1 MRQRAVRAR
10 KKMCVLL
17 HLRRLWSGRG
27 PLSLRRLLAKLRARA
42 RRALRAGA
50 GGEPD
55 DDEARHRE
63 AWEVTA
69 AERAAVEAAWAAGA
83 ATQLLALDED
93 TGLQLTRHDLRTL
106 RGSSWL
112 NDEARSAR
120 HWAHATH
127 GCAAAC
133 FAAPAHVLPPAS
145 QVVNFYL
152 QLAVRRAAEAHGA
165 ARVHVY
171 SSYFYE
177 KLACGRDG
185 YDYAAVRRWTKAVVR
200 LCPARRAFCLQCLT
214 RALCSFE

>member
-42 RRALRAGA
+42 RRTLRAGA
-50 GGEPD
+50 GGESD

-120 HWAHATH
+120 HWAQAV
-127 GCAAAC
+127 AM
-133 FAAPAHVLPPAS
+133 AAPCAFVCIFFSRAARAL

-152 QLAVRRAAEAHGA
+152 QLAVRRAAEAPGA

-185 YDYAAVRRWTKAVVR
+185 FDYAAVRRWTKAVVR
-200 LCPARRAFCLQCLT
+200 LRPSRRVFRGA
-214 RALCSFE
+214 

>member
-10 KKMCVLL
+10 KQMCVHLF
-17 HLRRLWSGRG
+17 LRRLWSGRSA
-27 PLSLRRLLAKLRARA
+27 LSPSRLLAKLHARA
-42 RRALRAGA
+42 RRVRLAGA
-50 GGEPD
+50 GGEHGA
-55 DDEARHRE
+55 DEAGVPTE
-63 AWEVTA
+63 AWAVTA
-69 AERAAVEAAWAAGA
+69 AERAAVEAAWGAGSA
-83 ATQLLALDED
+83 SQLLALDED
-93 TGLQLTRHDLRTL
+93 TGLQLTRRDLRTL

-127 GCAAAC
+127 GCAAPC

-200 LCPARRAFCLQCLT
+200 L
-214 RALCSFE
+214 